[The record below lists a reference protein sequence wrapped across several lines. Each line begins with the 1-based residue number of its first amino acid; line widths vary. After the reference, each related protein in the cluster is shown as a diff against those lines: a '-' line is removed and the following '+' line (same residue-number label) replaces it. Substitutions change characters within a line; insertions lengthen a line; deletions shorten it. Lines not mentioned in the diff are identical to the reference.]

1 MSILTRQPVNAGRLP
16 KKAAA
21 QVIGTIANGT
31 IVVGEEGSS
40 VTGLTGAECD
50 TKMKGMAELR
60 YN

>member
-1 MSILTRQPVNAGRLP
+1 MREGCPR
-16 KKAAA
+16 AAA

-40 VTGLTGAECD
+40 VTGAECE